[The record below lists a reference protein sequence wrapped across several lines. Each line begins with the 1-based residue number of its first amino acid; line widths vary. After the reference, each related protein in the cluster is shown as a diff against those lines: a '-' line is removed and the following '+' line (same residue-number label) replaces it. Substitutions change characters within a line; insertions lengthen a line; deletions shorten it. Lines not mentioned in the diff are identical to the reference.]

1 MGGVKHLLVGGFFD
15 LSEHAEV
22 SDDREGEHLH
32 TEVAGHDGF
41 GHGGHAHGVGA
52 EDVEGV
58 VFGGGFVARTGN
70 ADIDAVLQFDIVLFG
85 HLLCQ
90 FHHAVRVGLA
100 HVGEAGTELVVV
112 GTKQGVVGHEVDM
125 VGDDHDVGDVEGGVE
140 AAGGVGEDEF
150 FDAELAEH
158 LDGEGE
164 GLHRVA
170 LVVVEAAAHNEDGGA
185 VEGAEDEGA
194 AVALYGGDGEVGNIF
209 VVDFLFILDFLHE
222 AAEAGAEHDGD
233 FGAGGDV
240 LLDEQGAFFNFFDV

>member
-1 MGGVKHLLVGGFFD
+1 MGGVEHLLVGGFLD

-22 SDDREGEHLH
+22 GDDGEGEHLH
-32 TEVAGHDGF
+32 AEVAGHDGF

-52 EDVEGV
+52 ENVEGV
-58 VFGGGFVARTGN
+58 VFGGCLVAGTGN

-85 HLLCQ
+85 HLLGQ

-112 GTKQGVVGHEVDM
+112 GAEEGVVGHEVDM

-140 AAGGVGEDEF
+140 AAGGVGEDQF

-164 GLHRVA
+164 GLHGVS
-170 LVVVEAAAHNEDGGA
+170 LIVVEAAAHDEDGDA
-185 VEGAEDEGA
+185 VEGAEDEGT
-194 AVALYGGDGEVGNIF
+194 AVALHGGDGEVGDIF
-209 VVDFLFILDFLHE
+209 IIDFFFILDFLHE

-240 LLDEQGAFFNFFDV
+240 LFDEQGAFFDFFYI